1 MSNKSNSLIPIVIL
15 CPTCGEKFL
24 LSRNL
29 PSENAILFSDGFFV
43 DEENWRT
50 PGIIG
55 CVTCELGFFS
65 EKGRIIAEPDLEEF
79 QKHWSHL
86 KRAEAPSA
94 SALILELRT
103 RRKMDL
109 KEEKIIRHELWYA
122 VNHTE
127 KGQQLI
133 LQNARFHA
141 FFKESLVRLENIF
154 SIENREELLL
164 KAEINRQ
171 LGNFD
176 KCIGLLSSENG
187 SLAGEIREAASN
199 KNDRIFQLTTF

>member
-1 MSNKSNSLIPIVIL
+1 MSILAPIVIE
-15 CPTCGEKFL
+15 CPTCGEKYL

-29 PSENAILFSDGFFV
+29 PSENAILFSDGYFF

-50 PGIIG
+50 PGLIG

-65 EKGRIIAEPDLEEF
+65 EKGKVIAEPDSSDF
-79 QKHWSHL
+79 QKYWSQL

-103 RRKMDL
+103 RRKMSL
-109 KEEKIIRHELWYA
+109 KEEKIIRQELWYA
-122 VNHTE
+122 VNHTA

-133 LQNARFHA
+133 SQNARFHA
-141 FFKESLVRLENIF
+141 FCIDSLERLENLL
-154 SIENREELLL
+154 SGEKSEELLL

-176 KCIGLLSSENG
+176 KCIGILNSETS
-187 SLAGEIREAASN
+187 SLAKNIREAAAN
-199 KNDRIFQLTTF
+199 ENRMILRVTTF

>member
-1 MSNKSNSLIPIVIL
+1 MSILAPIVIE
-15 CPTCGEKFL
+15 CPTCGEKYL

-29 PSENAILFSDGFFV
+29 PSENAILFSDGYFI

-50 PGIIG
+50 PGLIG

-65 EKGRIIAEPDLEEF
+65 EKGKIIAEPDSSDF
-79 QKHWSHL
+79 QKYWLQL

-103 RRKMDL
+103 RRKMSL
-109 KEEKIIRHELWYA
+109 KDEKIIRQELWYA
-122 VNHTE
+122 VNHTA

-141 FFKESLVRLENIF
+141 FCIDSLERLENLL
-154 SIENREELLL
+154 SGEKSEELLL
-164 KAEINRQ
+164 KAEVNRQ

-176 KCIGLLSSENG
+176 KCIGILNSENS
-187 SLAGEIREAASN
+187 SLAKNIREAAANENRMILRVSA
-199 KNDRIFQLTTF
+199 F